1 MTNDVKK
8 TIAAKMKEYMVREK
22 MNGRKFSSISGVS
35 ETIVSALMNDRDY
48 VRTIVDGSEK
58 KSEIKVRYY
67 KLIAR
72 AIGYRLEKE
81 YWQTYQTPQFVQIID
96 YLEDAKEFGYTNVLI
111 GETGCGKS
119 YMSDLF
125 VKYNVQEV
133 FKVTVGS
140 MDTIT
145 DLLDKTCEALNIE
158 TATSKSR
165 KIKEIISKLENMR
178 LDGHE
183 PMIIFDEAEY
193 LKQATLCNMKELTDH
208 LKGKAAIIL
217 IGTGQ
222 LERKIDALRK
232 KDKDGIPQ
240 FYSRIK
246 LGIRHIRA
254 IDTSFPDFVAD
265 IQDEE
270 LAKFIQRFCTDYR
283 QVHDLLVPVLREA
296 DRLKVNLTLELVKK
310 YHGL

>member
-1 MTNDVKK
+1 MTNEVKK
-8 TIAAKMKEYMVREK
+8 IIAQKLEDYLSRQSINA
-22 MNGRKFSSISGVS
+22 RKFSAISSVPENYISQIRNGK
-35 ETIVSALMNDRDY
+35 DY
-48 VRTIVDGSEK
+48 VVSGDK
-58 KSEIKVRYY
+58 NVPIKVRYY
-67 KLIAR
+67 KLIAQTV
-72 AIGYRLEKE
+72 GYQLEKD
-81 YWQTYQTPQFVQIID
+81 YWKTQQTPQFVQIIN
-96 YLEDAKEFGYTNVLI
+96 YLEDAKEYGYTNVLI

-119 YMSDLF
+119 HISDIF

-145 DLLDKTCEALNIE
+145 DLLDKTCEVLNID
-158 TATSKSR
+158 TAASKSR

-217 IGTGQ
+217 IGTSQ

-254 IDTSFPDFVAD
+254 IDTTFPDFTA
-265 IQDEE
+265 E
-270 LAKFIQRFCTDYR
+270 LEDQELVKFIQRYCTDYR

-296 DRLKVNLTLELVKK
+296 DRIKAPLTLDLVRK
-310 YHGL
+310 YHGI